1 VSFQRK
7 DPFQKLGIGW
17 CSARMRYNPHG
28 CLKGGK
34 GRKRGRR
41 EREKGQEELI
51 MRMRREKKVEEER
64 RRRSEIE
71 ASTVPHQNQLTRN

>member
-41 EREKGQEELI
+41 EREKKRTRRVNNANETREEK
-51 MRMRREKKVEEER
+51 RREK
-64 RRRSEIE
+64 
-71 ASTVPHQNQLTRN
+71 